1 MKKIFPGAS
10 LVADAL
16 SGSAPEPRGAEL
28 TTPRPSGEQGPRFG
42 HGHRK
47 RPLWAWVV
55 PLLLVVALIVALP
68 RLAGWLG
75 G

>member
-1 MKKIFPGAS
+1 M
-10 LVADAL
+10 
-16 SGSAPEPRGAEL
+16 